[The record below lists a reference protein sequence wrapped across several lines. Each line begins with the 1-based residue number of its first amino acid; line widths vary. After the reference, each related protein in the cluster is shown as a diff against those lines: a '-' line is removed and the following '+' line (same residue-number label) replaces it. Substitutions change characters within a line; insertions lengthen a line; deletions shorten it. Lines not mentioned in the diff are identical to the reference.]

1 MRVWRRRV
9 TEGAYLLG
17 AALALDAACGEHL
30 PQLLDLVGSVA
41 EAEVEAEAE
50 AEAVVEAEVE
60 AEAGAAVAFAVAEL
74 VAVVA
79 VAVADLHAL
88 AVDRALLL
96 GQRAAEERRGEARA
110 PQLERHFLDTRS
122 LTRARRSADFAS
134 LTGKLPMQRGSRLG
148 LRVTLSDRCGRVSD
162 LRPCVSCL
170 LPTYSII

>member
-1 MRVWRRRV
+1 M

-79 VAVADLHAL
+79 VAVVVAVVVVVAVAVADLHAL

-122 LTRARRSADFAS
+122 LTRARRSADFCKFGRRRP
-134 LTGKLPMQRGSRLG
+134 TQRGSRH
-148 LRVTLSDRCGRVSD
+148 
-162 LRPCVSCL
+162 RPVNPL
-170 LPTYSII
+170 

>member
-1 MRVWRRRV
+1 M

-30 PQLLDLVGSVA
+30 PQLLDLVG
-41 EAEVEAEAE
+41 VEA
-50 AEAVVEAEVE
+50 EAEVE

-148 LRVTLSDRCGRVSD
+148 LRVTRSDRCGRVTSSRVT
-162 LRPCVSCL
+162 LAVYG
-170 LPTYSII
+170 PTTL

>member
-1 MRVWRRRV
+1 MRV
-9 TEGAYLLG
+9 GAYLLG

-30 PQLLDLVGSVA
+30 PQLLDLVGAVA
-41 EAEVEAEAE
+41 VVEAEVGVEA
-50 AEAVVEAEVE
+50 EAEVE

-110 PQLERHFLDTRS
+110 PQLERHSWTRV
-122 LTRARRSADFAS
+122 R
-134 LTGKLPMQRGSRLG
+134 
-148 LRVTLSDRCGRVSD
+148 
-162 LRPCVSCL
+162 
-170 LPTYSII
+170 